1 MNGWNDLNGATR
13 SAVLVALAMLVGL
26 VGYAIFLALD

>member
-13 SAVLVALAMLVGL
+13 SALIMVAAMLVGL
-26 VGYAIFLALD
+26 VGYAVYLALD